1 MGLFSKPDTHSVL
14 LIDIASSSVG
24 IGLSGIREG
33 ALPELAFTARIPFGY
48 KEDFD
53 LAHIE
58 PAMLLALHS
67 ALGIAHREGP
77 ALLRQK
83 GYSGVINHAV
93 ISFSSPWYSSA
104 LGSDDK
110 AFRTRLEERYGSPI
124 EVFESSEG
132 LMSAIERRLIKKI
145 EEAVIRTF
153 GIKEGIGLS
162 SFTFSFA
169 RVAKHAFAD
178 LEPVTF
184 TDMTGHMTDL
194 LSVHRGAYKQ
204 KMTVPVGVH
213 TLKSEG
219 DMPWDTFWQKL
230 SGEHAEEFRRGNVF
244 LIADDYDIGRE
255 HLAQLFPEAR
265 IISFGASR
273 GFIDEMVRSAPS
285 TVPIERLAIL
295 ATYSNLFL

>member
-33 ALPELAFTARIPFGY
+33 ALPELVFTARIPFGY
-48 KEDFD
+48 KADFD

-58 PAMLLALHS
+58 PTMMLALHN
-67 ALGIAHREGP
+67 ALGIAHREG
-77 ALLRQK
+77 AQLLRQR
-83 GYSGVINHAV
+83 GYPGAINHAV
-93 ISFSSPWYSSA
+93 ISFSSPWYASG
-104 LGSDDK
+104 LGSDHQS
-110 AFRTRLEERYGSPI
+110 FRSRLEERYGAPV
-124 EVFESSEG
+124 EVFESESG
-132 LMSAIERRLIKKI
+132 LMSAIERRLARKI

-178 LEPVTF
+178 LEPAVF
-184 TDMTGHMTDL
+184 ADMTGHATDL
-194 LSVHRGAYKQ
+194 LSMHKSEYKH
-204 KMTVPVGVH
+204 KVSVPVGTH
-213 TLKSEG
+213 TLKSEAG
-219 DMPWDTFWQKL
+219 MPWDTFWKQL
-230 SGEHAEEFRRGNVF
+230 RGTHDDVFHRGNVF
-244 LIADDYDIGRE
+244 LIAEDYDLGRT
-255 HLAQLFPEAR
+255 HLSALFPEAR

-285 TVPIERLAIL
+285 TAPVERLAIL
-295 ATYSNLFL
+295 AAYSNLFL